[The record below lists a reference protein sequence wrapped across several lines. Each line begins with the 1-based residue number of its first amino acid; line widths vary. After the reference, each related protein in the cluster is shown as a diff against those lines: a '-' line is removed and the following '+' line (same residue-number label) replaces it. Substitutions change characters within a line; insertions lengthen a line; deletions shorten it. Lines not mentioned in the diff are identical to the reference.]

1 MWGEV
6 GNETEVGLR
15 APLCKVN
22 EIGSDREPWEVFEQ
36 DYTGQ
41 VFVSERL
48 LEVLAWS
55 PGSREERGN

>member
-6 GNETEVGLR
+6 GNQTEAGLR

-22 EIGSDREPWEVFEQ
+22 EIGSDREPWEVFER

>member
-1 MWGEV
+1 M
-6 GNETEVGLR
+6 
-15 APLCKVN
+15 N